1 MRDSPLIHKR
11 QIHRLTKEIYQTT
24 KEFYQLTKEIYRPTK
39 AIHQITKA
47 IQQLTK
53 EIHRLSKEIY
63 LKTKEFYQASKD
75 GTLQMIID
83 SINTSERYNEC
94 TVSPFGLLLA
104 ALRVSAPSGTTC
116 PLANARGQTV
126 VVETPSGPW
135 PPFGTA
141 CNLPLVSR
149 QSALRAP
156 SAILSLGNKPSSTRI
171 ARLRSHSLRSQ
182 TSHSLRARLA
192 ALADK
197 PSS

>member
-11 QIHRLTKEIYQTT
+11 QIHRLTKEIHQIT
-24 KEFYQLTKEIYRPTK
+24 KEFHQITKEIYRL
-39 AIHQITKA
+39 A
-47 IQQLTK
+47 K
-53 EIHRLSKEIY
+53 EIHQN
-63 LKTKEFYQASKD
+63 TNEFYQVSKD
-75 GTLQMIID
+75 GTSQMIID

-104 ALRVSAPSGTTC
+104 ALRVMPSAPSGTTC

-149 QSALRAP
+149 
-156 SAILSLGNKPSSTRI
+156 
-171 ARLRSHSLRSQ
+171 
-182 TSHSLRARLA
+182 
-192 ALADK
+192 
-197 PSS
+197 

>member
-39 AIHQITKA
+39 AIHQITKE
-47 IQQLTK
+47 IYRLTK
-53 EIHRLSKEIY
+53 EFHQITKEIYRLSKEIY
-63 LKTKEFYQASKD
+63 LITKEFYQVSKD
-75 GTLQMIID
+75 GVLQMIID
-83 SINTSERYNEC
+83 SINTDERYYEC

-104 ALRVSAPSGTTC
+104 ALRVMPSAPSGTTC

-149 QSALRAP
+149 
-156 SAILSLGNKPSSTRI
+156 
-171 ARLRSHSLRSQ
+171 
-182 TSHSLRARLA
+182 
-192 ALADK
+192 
-197 PSS
+197 

>member
-1 MRDSPLIHKR
+1 MRDSPSIHKR

-63 LKTKEFYQASKD
+63 LITKEFYQASKD
-75 GTLQMIID
+75 GVLQMIID
-83 SINTSERYNEC
+83 SINTDERYNEC

-104 ALRVSAPSGTTC
+104 ALRVMPSAPW
-116 PLANARGQTV
+116 GQPV
-126 VVETPSGPW
+126 
-135 PPFGTA
+135 
-141 CNLPLVSR
+141 
-149 QSALRAP
+149 
-156 SAILSLGNKPSSTRI
+156 
-171 ARLRSHSLRSQ
+171 HSL
-182 TSHSLRARLA
+182 

-197 PSS
+197 PWLLRPLRGLGRPSGQPATYLW

>member
-1 MRDSPLIHKR
+1 MRDSPSIHKR

-24 KEFYQLTKEIYRPTK
+24 KEFY
-39 AIHQITKA
+39 QITKA

-104 ALRVSAPSGTTC
+104 ALRVMPSAPSGTTC
-116 PLANARGQTV
+116 R
-126 VVETPSGPW
+126 
-135 PPFGTA
+135 
-141 CNLPLVSR
+141 
-149 QSALRAP
+149 
-156 SAILSLGNKPSSTRI
+156 SLT
-171 ARLRSHSLRSQ
+171 
-182 TSHSLRARLA
+182 
-192 ALADK
+192 LADK
-197 PSS
+197 PWLLRPFGASAALQGQPATYLW

>member
-1 MRDSPLIHKR
+1 MRDSPSIHKR

-39 AIHQITKA
+39 AIHQITKE
-47 IQQLTK
+47 IQQLT
-53 EIHRLSKEIY
+53 KEIY

-83 SINTSERYNEC
+83 SINTDERYNERM
-94 TVSPFGLLLA
+94 VSPFGLPLA
-104 ALRVSAPSGTTC
+104 ALRVMPSAPSGTTC

-149 QSALRAP
+149 
-156 SAILSLGNKPSSTRI
+156 
-171 ARLRSHSLRSQ
+171 
-182 TSHSLRARLA
+182 
-192 ALADK
+192 
-197 PSS
+197 